1 MHVAVAIS
9 STYCCPQEGGR
20 ERRREGEKEGG
31 QKRENGSEERVWRHQ
46 ITKIGIEVCSAAA
59 AAAATEQLTFYF
71 CSISPESHGSHG
83 SHGLLQPLKL
93 EGGLAGHSH
102 HDSHHSHHLHNHNPL
117 PLQQH
122 NGHNTAAAAHYG
134 GIFGGGGGGG
144 NGGGGGGSSGDNMV
158 DGIMS
163 SAFGFTQDSL
173 SKMTSMT
180 NSLSLPTAQ
189 AASGMYGV
197 IRIS

>member
-1 MHVAVAIS
+1 M
-9 STYCCPQEGGR
+9 
-20 ERRREGEKEGG
+20 
-31 QKRENGSEERVWRHQ
+31 
-46 ITKIGIEVCSAAA
+46 AA
-59 AAAATEQLTFYF
+59 YDNHN
-71 CSISPESHGSHG
+71 I
-83 SHGLLQPLKL
+83 
-93 EGGLAGHSH
+93 H
-102 HDSHHSHHLHNHNPL
+102 HHNPNPL

-144 NGGGGGGSSGDNMV
+144 GHGGGGVGSGDNMV

-189 AASGMYGV
+189 AASGTGCF
-197 IRIS
+197 I

>member
-1 MHVAVAIS
+1 M
-9 STYCCPQEGGR
+9 
-20 ERRREGEKEGG
+20 
-31 QKRENGSEERVWRHQ
+31 
-46 ITKIGIEVCSAAA
+46 
-59 AAAATEQLTFYF
+59 
-71 CSISPESHGSHG
+71 
-83 SHGLLQPLKL
+83 KL
-93 EGGLAGHSH
+93 EPGHHHNGGGGGHP
-102 HDSHHSHHLHNHNPL
+102 LHAAPNPL

-144 NGGGGGGSSGDNMV
+144 AGGGGVGAGAGDNMV

-189 AASGMYGV
+189 AASG
-197 IRIS
+197 IPK

>member
-1 MHVAVAIS
+1 MV
-9 STYCCPQEGGR
+9 
-20 ERRREGEKEGG
+20 
-31 QKRENGSEERVWRHQ
+31 
-46 ITKIGIEVCSAAA
+46 
-59 AAAATEQLTFYF
+59 
-71 CSISPESHGSHG
+71 
-83 SHGLLQPLKL
+83 KL
-93 EGGLAGHSH
+93 EGGLAGGH
-102 HDSHHSHHLHNHNPL
+102 HNNGHNLNHNSHNPLL

-122 NGHNTAAAAHYG
+122 NGHNTAVSAAHYG

-144 NGGGGGGSSGDNMV
+144 GNGGNGDNMV

-189 AASGMYGV
+189 AASGMWTESP
-197 IRIS
+197 I